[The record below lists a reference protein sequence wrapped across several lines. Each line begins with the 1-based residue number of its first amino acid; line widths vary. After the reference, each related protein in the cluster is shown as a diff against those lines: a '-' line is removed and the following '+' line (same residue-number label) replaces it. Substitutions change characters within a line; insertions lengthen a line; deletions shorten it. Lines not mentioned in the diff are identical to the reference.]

1 MTEGKKH
8 NEREDESPDTEEREE
23 TLEHPEAGDV
33 QCEQCEEYKLGWKR
47 ALADYQNLKRN
58 LAKEKGDMR
67 MRIKRGFVEELLPV
81 LDNFDQAVK
90 FQPEGLDG
98 NAKGWL
104 TGILHVQKQ
113 LENVL
118 NEMGAQPFGQA
129 GDTFD
134 PNRHDAADE
143 KQLEDEPDQVVLEVV
158 QRGWQMDD
166 KVIRPAKVIINNL
179 ED

>member
-1 MTEGKKH
+1 MTEEKKH
-8 NEREDESPDTEEREE
+8 NEQEELSDTEDREN

-67 MRIKRGFVEELLPV
+67 VRVKRGFVEELLPV

-90 FQPEGLDG
+90 FQPEGLDEK
-98 NAKGWL
+98 AKGWL

-113 LENVL
+113 LEQVL

-129 GDTFD
+129 GDTFN

-143 KQLEDEPDQVVLEVV
+143 KQLDDEPDQVVLEVV
-158 QRGWQMDD
+158 QRGWQMDE